1 MNNKNA
7 KPRLSIVIAS
17 CVGNPFIDRCLKSLE
32 PQVAGAD
39 IECIVVDRAGEP
51 VSSAIE
57 RDFPWVK
64 VIKRPP
70 GESVPDLRR
79 AGVVEAKADY
89 VAIIEEHC
97 TAREDWIATILRCT
111 TEPVSALGGVVE
123 DANYKRLTDW
133 AVYFTEY
140 NSYMPPV
147 DGSSANDICAANCV
161 YDRELLIKHLPPEG
175 SGYWEAGLN
184 SELLK
189 NGASFRIE
197 PELVVYHTGP
207 FGLFYYLH
215 QRYLFSRAFAGTRR
229 ENVSAVF
236 RVAYLFLAPV
246 LVPLLW
252 FRTASRVFKK
262 RQHIGKFVSV
272 TPHMVPITATYVL
285 GEWIGFLM
293 GRGDSLSKIE

>member
-1 MNNKNA
+1 MNINSSN
-7 KPRLSIVIAS
+7 PRLTIVIAS
-17 CVGNPFIDRCLKSLE
+17 CVGSPFIDRCLKSIEGQILE
-32 PQVAGAD
+32 KD

-51 VSSAIE
+51 VASAIE
-57 RDFPWVK
+57 RDFPWTR
-64 VIKRPP
+64 VIRRQP

-79 AGVVEAKADY
+79 SGVVEARADH

-97 TAREDWIATILRCT
+97 IAREDWVETILRCIAG
-111 TEPVSALGGVVE
+111 PVGALGGVVE

-147 DGSSANDICAANCV
+147 EESPTPDICAANCV
-161 YDRELLIKHLPPEG
+161 YDRDLLMKNLPPEG

-184 SELLK
+184 NKLLSSGVQFK
-189 NGASFRIE
+189 VE

-229 ENVSAVF
+229 ESVSAGF
-236 RVAYLFLAPV
+236 RAGYLFLAPI
-246 LVPLLW
+246 LIPLLW
-252 FRTASRVFKK
+252 FRTAMRVFKK
-262 RQHIGKFVSV
+262 GQHIGKFISV
-272 TPHMVPITATYVL
+272 TPHMVPITATYVF
-285 GEWIGFLM
+285 GEWIGFLV
-293 GRGDSLSKIE
+293 GRGNSLSKIE